1 MPKKDPT
8 LLLRTFFCTLVRR
21 VVDVVSIRKMDDS
34 AKSVREV
41 VHLMHKPLIT
51 RVVAEREGKEL
62 TSLISLYNRS
72 LANSVKW

>member
-1 MPKKDPT
+1 MALEMSLPS
-8 LLLRTFFCTLVRR
+8 RR

-72 LANSVKW
+72 LANSVKWQCCNYVAVF

>member
-1 MPKKDPT
+1 
-8 LLLRTFFCTLVRR
+8 
-21 VVDVVSIRKMDDS
+21 MDDS

>member
-1 MPKKDPT
+1 MALEMSLPS
-8 LLLRTFFCTLVRR
+8 RR

-62 TSLISLYNRS
+62 TSLISLYNS
-72 LANSVKW
+72 CLTDSFKW

>member
-1 MPKKDPT
+1 MALEMSLPS
-8 LLLRTFFCTLVRR
+8 RR

-51 RVVAEREGKEL
+51 RVVAEREGNERL
-62 TSLISLYNRS
+62 SRISLYNS
-72 LANSVKW
+72 CLTDSFKW